1 MTTQP
6 TAWLPANDV
15 EHRLHDAALVGDVA
29 EMMRILA
36 GAPLLVPG
44 FEDTP
49 SESRQRLLTRELD
62 GVPYLLVFT
71 SPEGLHRTVTADGWR
86 MTNLTEL
93 AGNTPAGWGLGFNPT
108 TPIVL
113 LVAPE
118 EVPTLVPTAASVA
131 DFLPANDVERELRD
145 ALIAPEPDV
154 ALAVLVTA
162 RVIVPTQALDVD
174 GELTVPVFTSAERY
188 DDFLG
193 GHDLDVPTTSMDLVA
208 VLQQWPGPE
217 YRLRV
222 NPGTPI
228 ELSLRGDRIGQLL
241 TYAVGLAH
249 RLRDNP
255 PASPPAARPA
265 PPPPA
270 PPPDEPE
277 LPWRGDIGDVLRGS
291 G

>member
-1 MTTQP
+1 MTTTP
-6 TAWLPANDV
+6 AAWLPANDV
-15 EHRLHDAALVGDVA
+15 EHRLHEAALVGDLA
-29 EMMRILA
+29 EMMRVLA

-44 FEDTP
+44 FKDSP

-86 MTNLTEL
+86 VTNLTEL

-113 LVAPE
+113 LVAPD

-131 DFLPANDVERELRD
+131 DFLPANEVERGLRD
-145 ALIAPEPDV
+145 ALIVPEPDV
-154 ALAVLVTA
+154 ALALLVTA
-162 RVIVPTQALDVD
+162 TVIVPTQALTVD
-174 GELTVPVFTSAERY
+174 GELTVPVFTSPERH

-193 GHDLDVPTTSMDLVA
+193 SHHLDLPTTSMDLVA
-208 VLQQWPGPE
+208 VLRQWPGPE

-222 NPGTPI
+222 NPGSPI
-228 ELSLRGDRIGQLL
+228 ELSLPGERVSKLL
-241 TYAVGLAH
+241 QYAVELAQ
-249 RLRDNP
+249 RMRDDPPP
-255 PASPPAARPA
+255 PAPPTAARPA
-265 PPPPA
+265 PPAPA
-270 PPPDEPE
+270 DEPE